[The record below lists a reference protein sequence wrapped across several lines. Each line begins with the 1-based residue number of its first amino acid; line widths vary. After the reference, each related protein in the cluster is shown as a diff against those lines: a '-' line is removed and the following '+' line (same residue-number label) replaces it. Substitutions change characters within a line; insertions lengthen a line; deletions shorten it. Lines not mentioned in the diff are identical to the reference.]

1 MGEQL
6 QHHDRKIGLVAL
18 VGAGPGDPGLMTLRG
33 KQLIE
38 AADVL
43 LYDALAHPQL
53 LALAPAGTEQC
64 FVGKRG
70 GSHENQQCSINA
82 LLVSRALS
90 GQRVV
95 RLKGGDPYLFGRGS
109 EEAEILSACGI
120 PFEVVPGVPSPVA
133 ATAYA
138 GISLTHRRLSSSVA
152 YVTAT
157 EAPGKT
163 RSAHDWSRLAT
174 ATDCLVVFM
183 GLRRLGELCE
193 LLIAHGRPE
202 GTPAAVIQDASLP
215 TQRTVVG
222 TLDTLAARASAARM
236 RAPALIVVGEV
247 VGLRQRLRWFDM
259 HPLFGKRILSTRPEQ
274 QSRALRSDLARVGAE
289 VICAPTIETHAI
301 VPNPALEA
309 ALGRLT
315 QVNLL
320 LFTSANAVDAFMAS
334 LKAHGLDARALAHI
348 TLACVGPKTARALT
362 RFGLCADV
370 TPPSF
375 SGAELAS
382 YLGESGQLSG
392 SKVLFPRAKVAD
404 EATVV
409 ALKNGGATVDVV
421 PVYETTLPGDTA
433 KATLVSA
440 LTTGVDATVF
450 TSASTAK
457 NFSQLCATL
466 GLDAERGG
474 IRFAIGPSTA
484 KALASSGLPAHHI
497 APEATHEGLVSAL
510 LSHFADAAPCT

>member
-1 MGEQL
+1 MGEQI
-6 QHHDRKIGLVAL
+6 QNHDRKIGFVAL

-33 KQLIE
+33 KALIE
-38 AADVL
+38 EADVL

-53 LALAPAGTEQC
+53 LALAPAETERC

-90 GQRVV
+90 GQKVV

-183 GLRRLGELCE
+183 GVRRLGELCD
-193 LLIAHGRPE
+193 LLVHHGRPAA
-202 GTPAAVIQDASLP
+202 TPAAVIQEASLP

-222 TLDTLAARASAARM
+222 TLETLAARATEARI

-259 HPLFGKRILSTRPEQ
+259 HPLFGKRILSTRPEK
-274 QSRALRSDLARVGAE
+274 QSQALRTELARFGAD
-289 VICAPTIETHAI
+289 VLCAPTIETHAI
-301 VPNPALEA
+301 QPNPALEA
-309 ALGRLT
+309 ALGRLA

-320 LFTSANAVDAFMAS
+320 LFTSANAVEAFMAG
-334 LKAHGLDARALAHI
+334 LEAQGLDARALAQV
-348 TLACVGPKTARALT
+348 TLACVGPKTALALT
-362 RFGLCADV
+362 RFGLRADV

-375 SGAELAS
+375 SGADLADF
-382 YLGESGQLSG
+382 LGKSGQLSG
-392 SKVLFPRAKVAD
+392 TYVLFPRAKVAD
-404 EATVV
+404 EATVT
-409 ALKNGGATVDVV
+409 ALEAGGATVEVV
-421 PVYETTLPGDTA
+421 PVYETTLPGEA
-433 KATLVSA
+433 AQAA
-440 LTTGVDATVF
+440 LTAALTAGVDATVF

-457 NFSQLCATL
+457 HFSQLCAARD
-466 GLDAERGG
+466 LDAERGG
-474 IRFAIGPSTA
+474 IRVAIGPSTA
-484 KALASSGLPAHHI
+484 TALKRCGIPAHHV
-497 APEATHEGLVSAL
+497 APEATHEGLVAAL
-510 LSHFADAAPCT
+510 VAHFSDAQPSE